1 VGSSVLVRGP
11 FPDDVD
17 VAAVSGPD
25 AGSNGTCRPGHARHR
40 SVTAAHLS
48 MISMV
53 NGCFPQTVAVLSY
66 PGFTL

>member
-1 VGSSVLVRGP
+1 VLVRGP

-40 SVTAAHLS
+40 
-48 MISMV
+48 
-53 NGCFPQTVAVLSY
+53 
-66 PGFTL
+66 